1 MDFKE
6 IYLFEN
12 LKGVQL
18 KRLQEISRIRRHKRG
33 EIIFFEGEQPG
44 ELNILTDGVV
54 KVYKSDP
61 KGHEVVINYF
71 YPVTLIAELA
81 NLEHIPYPASA
92 VFETDGAVICVDYH
106 LFEKEFLKNPDI
118 SFLIIKSLT
127 RKLRNLDTVISQNLT
142 MDATSRVAKLI
153 DDNGNLFAQLK
164 QNKIAAILNI
174 TPETMSRVM
183 KKLKE
188 SGIIEY
194 EEKRLKITDPEGLK
208 ELYEFG

>member
-1 MDFKE
+1 MNFKE

-12 LKGVQL
+12 LKGAQL
-18 KRLQEISRIRRHKRG
+18 KRLQEISRIRKHKRG
-33 EIIFFEGEQPG
+33 EIIFFEGDRPR
-44 ELNILTDGVV
+44 ELNILTDGAV

-61 KGHEVVINYF
+61 KGKEVVINYF
-71 YPVTLIAELA
+71 YPVTLVAELA
-81 NLEHIPYPASA
+81 NLERIPYPASA
-92 VFETDGAVICVDYH
+92 VFETDGAVISVDYH
-106 LFEKEFLKNPDI
+106 LFEEEFLKNPDI

-153 DDNGNLFAQLK
+153 DDNGNLFAHLK

-208 ELYEFG
+208 ELYE